1 VFITAGK
8 LLDGLSILYCITSMI
23 LAWRESAADW
33 VGRLLLDQVMQP
45 FPNARRQ
52 ARLSNQFGVR
62 LCDRLPSESQPQLA
76 DRPEK

>member
-45 FPNARRQ
+45 FPNARSPAGAIIESIRRQ
-52 ARLSNQFGVR
+52 AV
-62 LCDRLPSESQPQLA
+62 
-76 DRPEK
+76 